1 MEHIISNTGWTL
13 ISHQTGSKKASSNE
27 NRIPKDTV
35 LPMRLAGEGEMVEIV
50 SLSGGK
56 SFRDRLVGLGLG
68 IGVRIEIIQ
77 NNMNGK
83 ILIGRDGSRL
93 FLGGGMAHK
102 IQVKIV

>member
-1 MEHIISNTGWTL
+1 MEYIISNTEWTL
-13 ISHQTGSKKASSNE
+13 VSHQTGSKKTSLNE
-27 NRIPKDTV
+27 KRIPKDTV
-35 LPMRLAGEGEMVEIV
+35 LPMRLAGDGDMVEIV
-50 SLSGGK
+50 LLSGGK
-56 SFRDRLVGLGLG
+56 SFRERLIGLGLG
-68 IGVRIEIIQ
+68 IGVRVEIIQ

>member
-13 ISHQTGSKKASSNE
+13 ISHQTGSKKAFSNE
-27 NRIPKDTV
+27 KRIPKDTV

-68 IGVRIEIIQ
+68 IGVKIEIIQ